1 MNIKLHP
8 ENIHRDRHTV
18 FIVVDFIMLGLIVVN
33 LSWIIFDGLFGSQ
46 SVQAILLTYS
56 PGFFVFYRD
65 TLHADFILYDL
76 VFVAIFI
83 AELLIRWTFA
93 IINKTYYRWF
103 FYPFVHW
110 YDVLGCIPVGSFRFL
125 RLLRVVS
132 ILYRLQKH
140 GIVDLT
146 KTYPFRF
153 SQKYIKVIVEE
164 ISDRVVVNVLNGVQS
179 EIRSGTPV
187 VHRITNDVLLPR
199 KEQLVDWISDRIKEL
214 VETSYESRRSEV
226 KSLLDVV
233 ITKSIRSNPDLSNLS
248 KIPLMGDT
256 LSGKAESIISDIAYN
271 IVDQL
276 IADLKTGQQAGLIH
290 EMSDVFINSIAEP
303 QGEFNETIKTS
314 LLESIELI
322 KDEVKIQ
329 QWKHKI

>member
-1 MNIKLHP
+1 MNIELHP
-8 ENIHRDRHTV
+8 ENIRRDRHTA
-18 FIVVDFIMLGLIVVN
+18 FIIVDFIMLGLIIVN
-33 LSWIIFDGLFGSQ
+33 LSWIIFDGLFGSH
-46 SVQAILLTYS
+46 SVQTILLKYS

-76 VFVAIFI
+76 VFVTIFI
-83 AELLIRWTFA
+83 IELLIRWTFA

-125 RLLRVVS
+125 RLLRVIS

-146 KTYPFRF
+146 NTYPFRF
-153 SQKYIKVIVEE
+153 AEKYIKIVVEE

-187 VHRITNDVLLPR
+187 VHKITNNVFLPR
-199 KEQLVDWISDRIKEL
+199 KELLVVWISDRIKEL
-214 VETSYESRRSEV
+214 VETSYESRRGEV
-226 KSLLDVV
+226 KSLLDDV
-233 ITKSIRSNPDLSNLS
+233 IVKSIRRNPDLSNLS
-248 KIPLMGDT
+248 KIPFMGDT

-271 IVDQL
+271 ILDQV
-276 IADLKTGQQAGLIH
+276 IGDLKTGQQAGLIH
-290 EMSDVFINSIAEP
+290 EMSDVFINSITEP
-303 QGEFNETIKTS
+303 QGEFNETIKTT

-329 QWKHKI
+329 QWKNKI